1 MTMSFLTSRNWRQAA
16 GRVLIIFFFSS
27 NANADGLWSRTYEP
41 ENKFRDITAA
51 ANRYQ
56 QAEVNAARDPKLLDI
71 YVRSGIVLS
80 DITCEAWLGT
90 LGRVERNSNFYKDM
104 LNIVGNLILGI
115 SGINGAHP
123 SSLARGAL
131 ALSAANATVDA
142 VKDEIVM
149 GVISDI
155 EAKVREG
162 RKVSAATIRESNP
175 LYLDDARAMLLAYH
189 ADCSPNAVKVL
200 LKTSLAS
207 VKYVQPDLTLGQA
220 KNKASSDLLVAK
232 LGSDMFGVD
241 TDQTLS
247 DRTLYKLY
255 VTQIVAPADKS
266 GWISSMRDEVKGFAE
281 SFSRIN
287 DKGKTMLL
295 DIAELRGYDQRY
307 KVERD
312 AEIAKQSNVAAESEK
327 ESQQST
333 KVAAAAEKNIPEK
346 FWVGSVQKSRN
357 TFSTALSQPAD
368 IKALEAAKS
377 DAASIAIL
385 RQEQKSKELQAAS
398 EVAVQRARAV
408 AQAREELAKVSA
420 TPLPP
425 PSGSGL
431 RASAS
436 TMPVSINAVLVP
448 ISR

>member
-1 MTMSFLTSRNWRQAA
+1 MILNSSKPHNWRQAA
-16 GRVLIIFFFSS
+16 GLALIMFVLSS
-27 NANADGLWSRTYEP
+27 TASADGLWSRTYEP

-56 QAEVNAARDPKLLDI
+56 QAEANAARDPKLLDV

-162 RKVSAATIRESNP
+162 RKVSATTIRESNP
-175 LYLDDARAMLLAYH
+175 VYLDDARVMLLAYH

-232 LGSDMFGVD
+232 LGADMFGTD

-266 GWISSMRDEVKGFAE
+266 PWISSMREEVKGFAE
-281 SFSRIN
+281 SFSRVDDN
-287 DKGKTMLL
+287 GKTMLSDL
-295 DIAELRGYDQRY
+295 AELRGYDQRY

-312 AEIAKQSNVAAESEK
+312 AEIAKQSNAAAEIEK
-327 ESQQST
+327 EAQQSA
-333 KVAAAAEKNIPEK
+333 KVAAAAEKNLPEK

-368 IKALEAAKS
+368 IKALEDAKS
-377 DAASIAIL
+377 DAAAIATL
-385 RQEQKSKELQAAS
+385 RQDQKSKDLQAAS
-398 EVAVQRARAV
+398 EVAVQQAKAA
-408 AQAREELAKVSA
+408 AQAREELAKLNA
-420 TPLPP
+420 TPLPA
-425 PSGSGL
+425 PSASGI